1 MGFRNLQ
8 EKLKKYISS
17 RFKIQTNVTHPSN
30 QILEEV
36 EFDPPKS
43 NYEQPHLLFVLRE
56 NPFRYDPGPPR
67 EARQPRLGP
76 WLDFEN

>member
-8 EKLKKYISS
+8 GKLEKYISS
-17 RFKIQTNVTHPSN
+17 QFKIQTNVTHPSD

-43 NYEQPHLLFVLRE
+43 NYEQPHPLFVLRE
-56 NPFRYDPGPPR
+56 NPFRYG
-67 EARQPRLGP
+67 
-76 WLDFEN
+76 ENPFRYDQQL